1 MRTLLLG
8 ICIFIG
14 FTVSAQRACTSST
27 YIGQQKSIDPSF
39 SERINAIENFIRRQA
54 TVNSREN
61 TEAVNVIR
69 IPVVVHVLYKTTAQN
84 ISDEQIRSQIDALNR
99 DFRRKNKDSIN
110 TPARFRNVA
119 ADVPIEFYLA
129 TADPKGRATNGI
141 LRKSTN
147 VTYWSMDDKIKFT
160 AQGGDDAWDTRYY
173 LNFWVGNMVGVLGYA
188 SIPGGPAE
196 KDGVVVSTAAFG
208 TMNVNAPYH
217 MGRTAVH
224 ETGHWL
230 GLKHIWGDDYCGD
243 DLVNDTPKQGN
254 FTAGCPGTF
263 RSSCSN
269 GTLGDMYMNYM
280 DFTDDACMNLFT
292 HGQKERM
299 LALFRPGGPRNAM
312 LASRGLDK
320 PWTIEAP
327 IVEIPVMNT
336 QFKCYPNPAQN
347 EVILNFDFN
356 NAWMGKTVYL
366 VNLNGI
372 VLSQILVNDKT
383 KKLSLSG
390 LMPGIY
396 FIQGDNGHMKIR
408 EKLVKL

>member
-188 SIPGGPAE
+188 SIPG
-196 KDGVVVSTAAFG
+196 
-208 TMNVNAPYH
+208 
-217 MGRTAVH
+217 
-224 ETGHWL
+224 
-230 GLKHIWGDDYCGD
+230 
-243 DLVNDTPKQGN
+243 
-254 FTAGCPGTF
+254 
-263 RSSCSN
+263 
-269 GTLGDMYMNYM
+269 
-280 DFTDDACMNLFT
+280 
-292 HGQKERM
+292 
-299 LALFRPGGPRNAM
+299 
-312 LASRGLDK
+312 
-320 PWTIEAP
+320 
-327 IVEIPVMNT
+327 
-336 QFKCYPNPAQN
+336 
-347 EVILNFDFN
+347 
-356 NAWMGKTVYL
+356 
-366 VNLNGI
+366 
-372 VLSQILVNDKT
+372 
-383 KKLSLSG
+383 
-390 LMPGIY
+390 
-396 FIQGDNGHMKIR
+396 
-408 EKLVKL
+408 